1 MGESALSKDVT
12 TGIFTQSSF
21 EYLLNRKLELA
32 EANAENIGLLLLD
45 PDDLAIL
52 STQEE
57 RAVDILMKE
66 VALRLKSC
74 LRASDVIAHFE
85 GNQFAII
92 LDEIENPDAPA
103 RVARKIIQSLGCSYP
118 IDRIAIELSCS
129 VGIACA
135 SPFEVND
142 VQLVKRAQKALANA
156 KAEGG
161 YQFHY
166 YIEFLDRL
174 SGK

>member
-1 MGESALSKDVT
+1 MGESALSKDVMS
-12 TGIFTQSSF
+12 GIFTQSSF
-21 EYLLNRKLELA
+21 EYLLNRKMELA

-45 PDDLAIL
+45 PDDL
-52 STQEE
+52 
-57 RAVDILMKE
+57 DILAMQDEHGAEILLKDI
-66 VALRLKSC
+66 AQRLRSC
-74 LRASDVIAHFE
+74 LRAGDLIAHFE
-85 GNQFAII
+85 GHQFAII

-103 RVARKIIQSLGCSYP
+103 KVARKIIQSLGCSYAV
-118 IDRIAIELSCS
+118 DRTVIELSCS
-129 VGIACA
+129 IGIACA

-142 VQLVKRAQKALANA
+142 VALVKRAQKALANA

-166 YIEFLDRL
+166 FIEFLDTL